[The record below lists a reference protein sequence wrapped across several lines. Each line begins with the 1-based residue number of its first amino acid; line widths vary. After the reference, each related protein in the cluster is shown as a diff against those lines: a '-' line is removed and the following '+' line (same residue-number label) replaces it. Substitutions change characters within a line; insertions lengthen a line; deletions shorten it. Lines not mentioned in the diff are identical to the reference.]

1 MKATGPGLEPGC
13 KAGRRLPITVDSRKA
28 GKAPLKVAVTDEVG
42 NPVDVE
48 MDEIEPGL
56 DEVAYTPKTPGI
68 VVFVCLYLS
77 TTIETFRKQK
87 LSSHSFLE
95 AVLLLSLR

>member
-28 GKAPLKVAVTDEVG
+28 GKAPLKVAVVDEVG

-48 MDEIEPGL
+48 MEEIEPGL

-68 VVFVCLYLS
+68 VCVRLILS
-77 TTIETFRKQK
+77 TTIMCHMQ
-87 LSSHSFLE
+87 
-95 AVLLLSLR
+95 

>member
-28 GKAPLKVAVTDEVG
+28 GKAPLNVTVVDEVG

-48 MDEIEPGL
+48 MDELEPGL
-56 DEVAYTPKTPGI
+56 HEVAYKPKTPGNT
-68 VVFVCLYLS
+68 V
-77 TTIETFRKQK
+77 
-87 LSSHSFLE
+87 
-95 AVLLLSLR
+95 